1 MQRLWRLCQGLPFTE
16 LLPCAAELEWWGARV
31 RWGGCRGE
39 VGVRGWV
46 RDLPVSG
53 NDQKQSLNF
62 RCSEREKKKSDTEGR
77 ERKEEEMSGEE
88 LFIRSC
94 PSA

>member
-1 MQRLWRLCQGLPFTE
+1 M
-16 LLPCAAELEWWGARV
+16 
-31 RWGGCRGE
+31 
-39 VGVRGWV
+39 RGWV

-62 RCSEREKKKSDTEGR
+62 RCSEREREKKSDTEGR

>member
-1 MQRLWRLCQGLPFTE
+1 M
-16 LLPCAAELEWWGARV
+16 
-31 RWGGCRGE
+31 
-39 VGVRGWV
+39 RGWV

>member
-1 MQRLWRLCQGLPFTE
+1 M
-16 LLPCAAELEWWGARV
+16 
-31 RWGGCRGE
+31 RWGCRGE
-39 VGVRGWV
+39 ARVRGWV
-46 RDLPVSG
+46 RDLPLSG

-62 RCSEREKKKSDTEGR
+62 RCSERGGKRDTEGR
-77 ERKEEEMSGEE
+77 EKKEEEMSGEE